1 MTVSII
7 LTYHRSA
14 KIFRYIKHE
23 IKKCHTRNTVLRYVC
38 DMHCYMCNTANI
50 ITECNLVTNISQE
63 GTIIQLQFMC
73 QRNNI
78 YPKGQWHYF
87 IEKLCHITWKRCC
100 RRYWCACKANC
111 QTEGYEKNGDVI
123 VQSSQDVATLV
134 AQLMSATTVLHVPHA
149 DIDYKECGTM
159 G

>member
-38 DMHCYMCNTANI
+38 DMYNTTNI

-63 GTIIQLQFMC
+63 GTLIQSQFMN
-73 QRNNI
+73 QRYNMSQ
-78 YPKGQWHYF
+78 KV
-87 IEKLCHITWKRCC
+87 
-100 RRYWCACKANC
+100 
-111 QTEGYEKNGDVI
+111 NGTI
-123 VQSSQDVATLV
+123 S
-134 AQLMSATTVLHVPHA
+134 
-149 DIDYKECGTM
+149 
-159 G
+159 